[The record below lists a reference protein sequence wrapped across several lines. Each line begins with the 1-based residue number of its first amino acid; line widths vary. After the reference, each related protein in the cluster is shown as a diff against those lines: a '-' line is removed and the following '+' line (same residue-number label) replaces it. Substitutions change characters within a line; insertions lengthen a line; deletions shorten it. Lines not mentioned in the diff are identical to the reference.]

1 MPAGSQAA
9 LLPDGRRLH
18 LNHGPIDLVIEA
30 FGPEDEVARA
40 YEQAIDRFPDI
51 LEALVAE
58 LPHLRRRIG
67 ETPPDLE
74 GPVARRMARAVR
86 PHRGVYVTPMAAV
99 AGAVADEMLA
109 ALTAGRR
116 LTRAYV
122 NDGGDIALHLAPGA
136 GFEVGLAAR
145 PELARLDGCFTVA
158 AEMPVRGLATSG
170 QGGRSLSFG
179 IADAVTV
186 LAENAAAADVA
197 ATLIANAVDL
207 DHPAIERRPARELDP
222 DSDLGDL
229 PVTVAVG
236 ALDEEAVMTAL
247 SGGEAAARSMLTAGL
262 IFGAVLA
269 LNDRFRVVGDAL
281 ARALPAA
288 A

>member
-1 MPAGSQAA
+1 MAAAPQTA

-30 FGPEDEVARA
+30 FGAEREVARA
-40 YEQAIDRFPDI
+40 YEQAVEHFSDI
-51 LEALVAE
+51 LETLVAE
-58 LPHLRRRIG
+58 LPGLRRPVG
-67 ETPPDLE
+67 DMPPVFA
-74 GPVARRMARAVR
+74 GPIARRMADAVQ
-86 PHRGVYVTPMAAV
+86 PYRGVHVTPMAAV

-109 ALTAGRR
+109 ALTADRR
-116 LTRAYV
+116 LDRAYV
-122 NDGGDIALHLAPGA
+122 NDGGDIALYLAPGA

-145 PELARLDGCFTVA
+145 PQRAGLDGSFTVP
-158 AEMPVRGLATSG
+158 EKMPVRGIATSG
-170 QGGRSLSFG
+170 RGGRSLSLG

-186 LAENAAAADVA
+186 LAETAAAADVA

-207 DHPAIERRPARELDP
+207 DHPAIERRPARALDP

-236 ALDEEAVMTAL
+236 ALDDEAVMTAL
-247 SGGEAAARSMLTAGL
+247 TGGEAAARSMLSTGL